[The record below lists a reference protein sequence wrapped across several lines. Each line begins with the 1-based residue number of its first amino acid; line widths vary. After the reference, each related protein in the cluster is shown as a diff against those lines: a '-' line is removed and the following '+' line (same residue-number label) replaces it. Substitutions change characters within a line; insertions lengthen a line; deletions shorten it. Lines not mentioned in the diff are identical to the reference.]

1 MWKADRKYPVLKA
14 PGMERYVRLKSLGKH
29 YTEMALRDW
38 ILEPKKGYKPAGK
51 GECKSSGKKYTGLQ
65 ALYYS
70 YLYQMGVFQKS
81 GRYPRKIPYQIRS
94 EIRFLDQR
102 IAQMEFLEK
111 HHITTREQLR
121 EYQNT
126 LEEEKLL
133 LIKERQK
140 LYRKEPGNKRITEI
154 TEGLKPVRKEIRMCM
169 KSEQHSIEIE
179 ERMRK
184 AEQLQKEEQNQKEAA
199 ERQDKQKMERER

>member
-1 MWKADRKYPVLKA
+1 
-14 PGMERYVRLKSLGKH
+14 
-29 YTEMALRDW
+29 MALRDW

-51 GECKSSGKKYTGLQ
+51 GERKSPGKKYTGLQ

-81 GRYPRKIPYQIRS
+81 GRYPRKIPYQICS
-94 EIRFLDQR
+94 EVRLLGQR
-102 IAQMEFLEK
+102 IMQQMEFLEK

-154 TEGLKPVRKEIRMCM
+154 TEGLKPMRKEIRMCM
-169 KSEQHSIEIE
+169 KIE
-179 ERMRK
+179 
-184 AEQLQKEEQNQKEAA
+184 
-199 ERQDKQKMERER
+199 